1 MERNF
6 TLQTIYQLISTIIP
20 IFTIP
25 FITRNLG
32 ADRIGYY
39 SYLASICSY
48 FVLVANLGSY
58 SYGVREI
65 AYFQNDRK
73 KYSEIFSGIQLLR
86 FYLSCV
92 VLFFY
97 FLYSLIFDED
107 KLILAILSLNIFNV
121 IFDISWFY
129 NGIEDFR
136 PIVSRAL
143 VLKLLYAASLFI
155 FVRSEN
161 NFYAYAIVQVG
172 FTLLISLSY
181 WAGLRNVVDFTFK
194 VKPFKH
200 LKGTFSLFLPALAI
214 QMYTVLDKTM
224 IGMFSTENYNE
235 NAYYE
240 FAQNIVRSC
249 LILCTSLTKVS
260 APKISFYIASNNT
273 NGMKNQLYNSY
284 SFVWFT
290 GLPICVSLF
299 AIAPLFV
306 PIYFGAGYDKVSVL
320 IRVLLPLILIVGMS
334 SVSGNQYFVPKD
346 FIKVQTISLVSG
358 SLINVILNA
367 FFIPRYFA
375 AGASIASVI
384 AELSVTV
391 CQFIFIARYKE
402 ISVWKVIFSS
412 WRYLLASIILA
423 IYYYILI
430 STFSFLDIFS
440 VIILV
445 LFGIVVYVVSLVI
458 LRDPG
463 VLYYIRIKKG
473 C

>member
-1 MERNF
+1 MKLSRLERNF

-224 IGMFSTENYNE
+224 IGMFSTVPFSYFWIAARLTPMRAPNS
-235 NAYYE
+235 
-240 FAQNIVRSC
+240 SC
-249 LILCTSLTKVS
+249 DNSPISRCNLILSPVVVNDI
-260 APKISFYIASNNT
+260 ISFR
-273 NGMKNQLYNSY
+273 LYLY
-284 SFVWFT
+284 SSMMVVF
-290 GLPICVSLF
+290 LQ
-299 AIAPLFV
+299 A
-306 PIYFGAGYDKVSVL
+306 K
-320 IRVLLPLILIVGMS
+320 
-334 SVSGNQYFVPKD
+334 
-346 FIKVQTISLVSG
+346 
-358 SLINVILNA
+358 
-367 FFIPRYFA
+367 
-375 AGASIASVI
+375 SIG
-384 AELSVTV
+384 
-391 CQFIFIARYKE
+391 K
-402 ISVWKVIFSS
+402 
-412 WRYLLASIILA
+412 
-423 IYYYILI
+423 
-430 STFSFLDIFS
+430 
-440 VIILV
+440 
-445 LFGIVVYVVSLVI
+445 
-458 LRDPG
+458 
-463 VLYYIRIKKG
+463 
-473 C
+473 